1 MNQLQQLVNQL
12 ETHIINHEKTNVTVS
27 QSSVGWQL
35 DHSLLVINAIVLQL
49 KNSNPQQYKWSFN
62 WIRTYIK
69 IINKIPRGKGKAPQ
83 VVQPTES
90 SSTKN
95 LTEKIA
101 MVKKSIA
108 ELELLPRTCYFK
120 HPYFG
125 DLDLKSAI
133 WFLKLHTKHHLKI
146 IEDILKN

>member
-90 SSTKN
+90 SSTKK
-95 LTEKIA
+95 LTEKLA
-101 MVKKSIA
+101 LAKKSIA
-108 ELELLPRTCYFK
+108 ELELLPRTSYFK

-125 DLDLKSAI
+125 DLDL
-133 WFLKLHTKHHLKI
+133 
-146 IEDILKN
+146 